1 MEQEK
6 DFITLEF
13 DDGIEV
19 ECEILGTYEVG
30 DKEYIAL
37 AKEDSEEV
45 FIYRYVDL
53 ENDEFELEEIE
64 DEEEFEKAAAEFNR
78 LMEEM
83 E

>member
-64 DEEEFEKAAAEFNR
+64 DEEEFEKAAEEFNR
-78 LMEEM
+78 IMEE

>member
-13 DDGIEV
+13 DDVIEV

-64 DEEEFEKAAAEFNR
+64 DEEEFEKAAEEFNR
-78 LMEEM
+78 IMEE

>member
-53 ENDEFELEEIE
+53 ENDEFEMEEIE
-64 DEEEFEKAAAEFNR
+64 DEEEFEKAAEEFNR
-78 LMEEM
+78 IMEE